1 MAWEKNYIKGFAKE
15 RKFDNGWSI
24 ISLSLNLDQLTK
36 LPVDK
41 YGNIKIDVCQKR
53 EVWQYGDTHYVIENT
68 FVPNNQ
74 NWWSWNS
81 SSNSAQDDELPF

>member
-15 RKFDNGWSI
+15 RKFDNWWSI
-24 ISLSLNLDQLTK
+24 ISLSLNLDQLNK

-41 YGNIKIDVCQKR
+41 YWNIKIDVCQKR
-53 EVWQYGDTHYVIENT
+53 EVWQYWDTHYVIENT

-74 NWWSWNS
+74 GGSS
-81 SSNSAQDDELPF
+81 SGGSSNSSQDDELPF